1 MAVSKI
7 GFKQRSM
14 LVMTMLVVVSLTIS
28 NWVSY
33 TNVRDE
39 SVASIETQAKMTISS
54 AKGSI
59 EKWIAGNVKI
69 ISNAKILLHDNDV
82 DKKIETAK
90 LLVTSTTLDA
100 VNLADANGL
109 TVGNSGLIP
118 DYDATQEDWYNMAK
132 KANGLI
138 VTDIYFDKGISD
150 KYMFSV
156 LDVANEGVIGGDL
169 FLDTVDELVKSI
181 NFPGAIVGIYDG
193 SGGLISSTDHEKFGT
208 EISSKSHLNDFE
220 KQVLANEHGTYEY
233 KVNGQSKIAYYS
245 DIKLVDGKTWHI
257 VIDIDESIAY
267 ANVNHVL
274 KESIIT
280 SSTLIFVTL
289 IFLLFALNKMYKPIV
304 LLKETIVGLA
314 EGNGDLTQRL
324 DVHSDDDLGQIA
336 KGVNG
341 FISNIQT
348 MMVEISLASTHITQG
363 VNQLNVQSER
373 NNQALINHASE
384 TEQVV
389 SAITEMSSTAD
400 TIAKSATETATNTQK
415 ANGVALLSKDTVL
428 EASSG
433 MVALMDEVDAASSS
447 INTMNE
453 NTQQIVSV
461 LGVIGEIAD
470 QTNLLALNAAI
481 EAARAGEQGRGFA
494 VVADEVRSLAARTQ
508 TSTAEI
514 NEILIKLRQDA
525 SSAVTAMEV
534 TKTSCVRTAENAE
547 QVKDSLDTV
556 TNSIIEIND
565 LSTQIA
571 TASEEQSLVTEEVSR
586 NTNNIREV
594 VYELT
599 QNGQATVDSTQSLAA
614 ANAQLG
620 ALVSKFKLQ

>member
-1 MAVSKI
+1 MMSKV
-7 GFKQRSM
+7 GFKQRIM
-14 LVMTMLVVVSLTIS
+14 LVMTMLVVISLTIS
-28 NWVSY
+28 NLFSY

-39 SVASIETQAKMTISS
+39 SIASVETQAKMTINS
-54 AKGSI
+54 AKRSI
-59 EKWIAGNVKI
+59 ENWISGNIKI
-69 ISNAKILLHDNDV
+69 IRNAKILLNDNDV
-82 DKKIETAK
+82 EKKIESAK

-100 VNLADANGL
+100 INIADSNGL
-109 TVGNSGLIP
+109 TVGSAGLIP
-118 DYDATQEDWYNMAK
+118 DYDATQEDWYKMAK
-132 KANGLI
+132 KADKLI

-156 LDVANEGVIGGDL
+156 LDVENDGVIGGDL
-169 FLDTVDELVKSI
+169 FLDTVNELVKRI
-181 NFPGAIVGIYDG
+181 NFPGAIVSIYDG
-193 SGGLISSTDHEKFGT
+193 HGGLISTTGSEQFGT
-208 EISSKSHLNDFE
+208 KISSRNNLIDFE
-220 KQVLANEHGTYEY
+220 KHVLSNNNGTYKY
-233 KVNGQSKIAYYS
+233 KANGQSKIAYYS
-245 DIKLVDGKTWHI
+245 EIKIVDGKYWHI

-267 ANVNHVL
+267 ANVNNAL

-280 SSTLIFVTL
+280 AFTLTIVTL
-289 IFLLFALNKMYKPIV
+289 MLLLFILNKMYKPIV

-324 DVHSDDDLGQIA
+324 AVNSNDDLGQIA
-336 KGVNG
+336 QGVNG
-341 FISNIQT
+341 FISNIQA

-389 SAITEMSSTAD
+389 SAVTEMSSTAD
-400 TIAKSATETATNTQK
+400 SIAKSATETSTNTQK
-415 ANGVALLSKDTVL
+415 ANDMALLCKDTVL
-428 EASSG
+428 GTSSS
-433 MVALMDEVDAASSS
+433 MVTLMGEVEAASSS
-447 INTMNE
+447 INTMSE
-453 NTQQIVSV
+453 NTNQIVSV

-508 TSTAEI
+508 ISTAEI
-514 NEILIKLRQDA
+514 NEILVKLRQDA
-525 SSAVTAMEV
+525 SSAVAAMTL
-534 TKTSCVRTAENAE
+534 TKTSCEHTVESAE
-547 QVKDSLDTV
+547 QVKDSLEIV

-586 NTNNIREV
+586 NTNNIRDV

-599 QNGQATVDSTQSLAA
+599 QNGQATVDSTQNLAA
-614 ANAQLG
+614 ANAQLD
-620 ALVSKFKLQ
+620 ALVRKFKLQ